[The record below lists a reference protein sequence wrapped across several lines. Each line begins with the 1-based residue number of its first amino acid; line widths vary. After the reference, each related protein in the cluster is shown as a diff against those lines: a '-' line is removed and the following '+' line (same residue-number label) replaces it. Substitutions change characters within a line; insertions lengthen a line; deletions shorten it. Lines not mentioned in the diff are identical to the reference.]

1 MYNLT
6 RTPRI
11 SLAGAVTISAFLM
24 LFTDTMMGQ
33 QLHDKAMAND
43 PGQKNETKVATVR
56 ESSLVDRDA
65 PMNRAANP
73 DSSAVPAVSDED
85 AWHFEVRPY
94 LWLAS
99 INGRLRVRNSTAET
113 GKSSSEVLGMLDFAA
128 AAQIEAKK
136 GRFGL
141 MFDENY
147 INLGTDGTGP
157 LGVSS
162 FRVEPTL
169 NIFEFGGSYTF
180 AKIADKNATASEELP
195 PVFSAE
201 VLGGGRFLHLSLR
214 LEPTN
219 LAPVEG
225 SRNLVGVFVGNR
237 FKASPHKA
245 LTLIAKYTVGT
256 SGVGSQFAWSFDGLV
271 DFRLKKSFSI
281 GGGYRVLGL
290 NADDANNAVGFDGQL
305 RGLIF
310 TATIFR

>member
-1 MYNLT
+1 
-6 RTPRI
+6 
-11 SLAGAVTISAFLM
+11 M
-24 LFTDTMMGQ
+24 LFPDTMLGQ
-33 QLHDKAMAND
+33 QLLCKSREND
-43 PGQKNETKVATVR
+43 PGQNNDTKVAIVR
-56 ESSLVDRDA
+56 ESSVVNCDA
-65 PMNRAANP
+65 SMKQTANA
-73 DSSAVPAVSDED
+73 DSSGVPTLSDED
-85 AWHFEVRPY
+85 VWHFEVRPY

-157 LGVSS
+157 LGISS

-180 AKIADKNATASEELP
+180 AKTADKNATASEEP

-201 VLGGGRFLHLSLR
+201 VLGGGRFLHLRLR
-214 LEPTN
+214 LEPMN
-219 LAPVEG
+219 VAPVEG

-271 DFRLKKSFSI
+271 DFRLKKRFSI
-281 GGGYRVLGL
+281 GGGYRLLDL
-290 NADDANNAVGFDGQL
+290 NADNANNAVGFDGQL
-305 RGLIF
+305 RGLIL